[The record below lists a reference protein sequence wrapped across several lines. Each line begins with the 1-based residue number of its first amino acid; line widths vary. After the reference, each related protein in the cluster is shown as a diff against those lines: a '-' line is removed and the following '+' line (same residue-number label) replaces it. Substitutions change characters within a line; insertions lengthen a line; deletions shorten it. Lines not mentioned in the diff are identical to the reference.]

1 MILRAMWRQ
10 KKAEEAELLFRDI
23 EEVKEFARQKMFGK
37 YGYKHVM

>member
-37 YGYKHVM
+37 